1 MELIFWT
8 SLGVILYVYVGYPL
22 LLVIIALRARPT
34 RRDESYLP
42 FVSLIIAAYNEE
54 KVLRE
59 KIDNSLALDYP
70 RDLIEIVIASD
81 GSTDA
86 TNAIAESYADRGI
99 ILYKVIPRGGKTR
112 ALNTV
117 IPKTRGEILV
127 LSDANT
133 MFRADAIRKLV
144 RHFVDPT
151 VGAVSGDVRLV
162 DAAESHAHSEGLY
175 YRYERW
181 LQGLES
187 QVGSVIGADGGMYA
201 IARKCFH
208 APSDRVLVDD
218 FVISMT
224 VARLGYRVLYD
235 PETVAVEQGTLSSA
249 EEFRRKIRVVG
260 GGIQA
265 LLLREGL
272 PTLKQP
278 VFIFCYI
285 SHKILRWV
293 VPCFLVALFLSSL
306 FLHRQ
311 QIYFLALA
319 GQGFFYSIAAAY
331 AVDRLGIRRFKR
343 IGIPYYFCLVNGAA
357 LIGLWRAISN
367 THTVMWERTIR

>member
-8 SLGVILYVYVGYPL
+8 SLGIILYVYVGYPL

-34 RRDESYLP
+34 RQDESHLP

-59 KIDNSLALDYP
+59 KIENSLALDYP
-70 RDLIEIVIASD
+70 RDRIEIVIASD
-81 GSTDA
+81 GSTDG

-117 IPKTRGEILV
+117 IPKTQGEVLV

-133 MFRADAIRKLV
+133 MFRTDAIRKLV

-201 IARKCFH
+201 VARKSFQP
-208 APSDRVLVDD
+208 PSDRVIVDD

-224 VARLGYRVLYD
+224 AARLGYHILYD
-235 PETVAVEQGTLSSA
+235 PEAIAVEKGTLSSS
-249 EEFRRKIRVVG
+249 EEFRRKSRVVG
-260 GGIQA
+260 GGVQA
-265 LLLREGL
+265 LLLGEGL

-278 VFIFCYI
+278 ALIFCYI
-285 SHKILRWV
+285 SHKLLRWV

-306 FLHRQ
+306 FLYRER
-311 QIYFLALA
+311 IYFLALI
-319 GQGFFYSIAAAY
+319 GQGFLYTIAATY
-331 AVDRLGIRRFKR
+331 AANTLGIRQFKR
-343 IGIPYYFCLVNGAA
+343 ISVPYYFCLVNGAA
-357 LIGLWRAISN
+357 LIGLWKALSN
-367 THTVMWERTIR
+367 THTVKWERTMR